1 MPLPKRN
8 PLPSLDSLEEQEEI
22 KELTEADFQPTE
34 TSSSDNNYN
43 ELPQQEQPSEDF
55 VDYSEPVTESN
66 TVTPFYSEEE
76 PQETITTNNIV
87 EEDKKAKKQKQ
98 KQLRGGKKKKS
109 LIISLVVSFL
119 IIAVIGA
126 GVFFYITYFHS
137 SKTTTESQPE
147 TPVTVEY
154 SKEEYGGIV
163 FNITAK
169 EDAFVNVQRVYTQ
182 EDGTIVLCETGEIE
196 VFEGEQEGFLECL
209 NATEDVKD
217 TSDKK
222 IQDNVIIKK

>member
-8 PLPSLDSLEEQEEI
+8 PLPSLDSLVEQEEI
-22 KELTEADFQPTE
+22 KELTEADFQSPE
-34 TSSSDNNYN
+34 APSGNNYYD
-43 ELPQQEQPSEDF
+43 ELPQEQPSEDF
-55 VDYSEPVTESN
+55 VDYSEPVNDEN
-66 TVTPFYSEEE
+66 TVTPFYPEEE
-76 PQETITTNNIV
+76 PQETITTTK
-87 EEDKKAKKQKQ
+87 EDKKAKKKKQ

-109 LIISLVVSFL
+109 LIISFVVSFL
-119 IIAVIGA
+119 IIAIVGA
-126 GVFFYITYFHS
+126 GIFFYMTYFNS
-137 SKTTTESQPE
+137 SKETSKTQPE

-169 EDAFVNVQRVYTQ
+169 EDAFVNVQRLYTQ

-209 NATEDVKD
+209 NATEDVKN